1 MFGVGCLYKLVMS
14 VSTCLKYFWRG
25 GYEYSGGSHSD
36 LTLNT
41 GIVLFWSNL
50 KWYCN
55 SILLLNCKKLL
66 TAVWTVS
73 GLGVGMNFK
82 PLLSTLIC
90 GSVRV
95 LLLRFTIKSGVES
108 VCVILFCRVL

>member
-1 MFGVGCLYKLVMS
+1 M
-14 VSTCLKYFWRG
+14 
-25 GYEYSGGSHSD
+25 
-36 LTLNT
+36 
-41 GIVLFWSNL
+41 
-50 KWYCN
+50 
-55 SILLLNCKKLL
+55 
-66 TAVWTVS
+66 WTVS

-108 VCVILFCRVL
+108 YVLFCSAEFCDTFCCVVFEFFVVCSFCLRVCLSMLKFLGLSKWLTGL